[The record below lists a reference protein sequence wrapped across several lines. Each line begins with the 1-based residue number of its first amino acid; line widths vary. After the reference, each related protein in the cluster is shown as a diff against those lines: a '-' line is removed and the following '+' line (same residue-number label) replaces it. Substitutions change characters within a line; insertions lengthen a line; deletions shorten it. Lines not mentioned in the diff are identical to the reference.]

1 MPGVGLVRLD
11 IRPFLTIGIHD
22 HQDISLSHYING
34 LPVVQDT
41 RRIKNK
47 HHCNCNMHL
56 TDLCIL
62 IKQLNN
68 SPCSLKVEYL
78 NLSFHVARGISAKV
92 ITPLTVSCS
101 TFQV

>member
-1 MPGVGLVRLD
+1 MPGVDLVRLD
-11 IRPFLTIGIHD
+11 IRPFLIIGIHD
-22 HQDISLSHYING
+22 HRDISLFHCIND

-47 HHCNCNMHL
+47 HHCNCNIYL
-56 TDLCIL
+56 TDLCNL
-62 IKQLNN
+62 IKFFKQL
-68 SPCSLKVEYL
+68 SFKIEYL